1 MPNDSAPRW
10 LTAEEDATW
19 RDLWSVMTW
28 LPVRLE
34 AQLRAEAGL
43 ALVEYHVL
51 SQLSEA
57 PGRTVRLSRLAAV
70 TNTTLSHLSRV
81 MTRLE
86 KAGWVTRSPDPA
98 DGRATLGHLTEA
110 GWAKVEQSAPA
121 HVEAVRQVLFDQLTG
136 EQSRQLGRAAGLVA
150 DAVVPATGRTG
161 GRSLSTLAATGRT
174 PLTDQASGSILGS
187 SPDRTDNPPI
197 PAEKT

>member
-1 MPNDSAPRW
+1 MPNDTDPRW
-10 LTAEEDATW
+10 LTVEEDATW
-19 RDLWSVMTW
+19 RSLWTVMTW

-34 AQLRAEAGL
+34 AQLKADAGL

-57 PGRTVRLSRLAAV
+57 PKRTLRLSRLAVA

-86 KAGWVTRSPDPA
+86 KAGWVERFPDPS
-98 DGRATLGHLTEA
+98 DGRSTLGRLTDA

-121 HVEAVRQVLFDQLTG
+121 HVEAVRDVLFDRLTG
-136 EQSRQLGRAAGLVA
+136 EQARQLGRAAALVA
-150 DAVVPATGRTG
+150 DAVRGIALVT
-161 GRSLSTLAATGRT
+161 
-174 PLTDQASGSILGS
+174 
-187 SPDRTDNPPI
+187 
-197 PAEKT
+197 AEKDAPRNPQ